1 MSLKDF
7 LAKIDMEE
15 AEAAAEGKELI
26 SNVSTSAMVA
36 KLDAQAS
43 TRSVTDEQYSTL
55 KAKIATF
62 RKEIEAGTFAAT
74 KDNLHTIVMWYR
86 VSREEAFLAVKPKIV
101 KEKVAKP
108 KKETKKEREA
118 RLLQETAKQF
128 GLLDDFS

>member
-26 SNVSTSAMVA
+26 SIGSTAAMVT
-36 KLDAQAS
+36 KLDAMAS
-43 TRSVTDEQYSTL
+43 ARSVTDEQYSTL
-55 KAKIATF
+55 KAKIVAF
-62 RKEIEAGTFAAT
+62 RKEIEAGTFAPT
-74 KDNLHTIVMWYR
+74 LDNLHTIVMWYR

>member
-7 LAKIDMEE
+7 LAKLDVEE
-15 AEAAAEGKELI
+15 AEAKVTGTEIVSLGSTAAL
-26 SNVSTSAMVA
+26 VA

-43 TRSVTDEQYSTL
+43 ARSITDEQYNTL
-55 KAKIATF
+55 KAKITVF
-62 RKEIEAGTFAAT
+62 RKEIEAGTFVSSIE
-74 KDNLHTIVMWYR
+74 NLHTIVMWYR
-86 VSREEAFLAVKPKIV
+86 VSREDAFLAVKPKIV

>member
-26 SNVSTSAMVA
+26 PIGSTAAMVT
-36 KLDAQAS
+36 KLDAMAS
-43 TRSVTDEQYSTL
+43 ARSVTDEQYSVL
-55 KAKIATF
+55 KAKIVVF
-62 RKEIEAGTFAAT
+62 RKEIEAGTFAPT
-74 KDNLHTIVMWYR
+74 LDNLHTIVMWYR

>member
-26 SNVSTSAMVA
+26 SIGSTAAMVT
-36 KLDAQAS
+36 KLDAMAS
-43 TRSVTDEQYSTL
+43 ARSVTDEQYSVL
-55 KAKIATF
+55 KAKIVVF
-62 RKEIEAGTFAAT
+62 RKEIEAGTFAPT
-74 KDNLHTIVMWYR
+74 LDNLHTIVMWYR